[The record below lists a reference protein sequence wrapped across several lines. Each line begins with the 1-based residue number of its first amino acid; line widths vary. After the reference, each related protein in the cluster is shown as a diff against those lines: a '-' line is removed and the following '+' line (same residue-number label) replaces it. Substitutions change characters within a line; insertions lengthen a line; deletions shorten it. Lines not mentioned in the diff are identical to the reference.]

1 MSRRATAAGAADSGL
16 GPPIMPLAT
25 AIPTSSQ
32 APQLIDTVGGPP
44 AAAAAWAKASRN
56 ELAAQ

>member
-1 MSRRATAAGAADSGL
+1 M
-16 GPPIMPLAT
+16 PPIRPLAT
-25 AIPTSSQ
+25 AMPTSSQ

-44 AAAAAWAKASRN
+44 AAAAACAAASRN